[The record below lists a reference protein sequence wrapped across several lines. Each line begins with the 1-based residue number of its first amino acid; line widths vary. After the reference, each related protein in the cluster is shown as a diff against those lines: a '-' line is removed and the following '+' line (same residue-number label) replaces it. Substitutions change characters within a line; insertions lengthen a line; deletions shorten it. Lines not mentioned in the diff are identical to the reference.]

1 MLLCRGNLNN
11 INHTMNNQTTFGA
24 SHSLKTKTVRFTY
37 GTCKEAALQ
46 IPAEPAS
53 LFQVARLIRESY
65 LAYIFSKPALMSDE
79 CLLASIGRSNF
90 EAGALGGWESRLG
103 AEAFASLKAL
113 VQDNVPMALAIVRHR
128 NPDIEGKEAYLQAA
142 KIEGLSHFDKVCL
155 ESIAEAKA

>member
-1 MLLCRGNLNN
+1 
-11 INHTMNNQTTFGA
+11 MNNQTTFGA